1 MARMA
6 PVLVKEW
13 KIMKFPIQFT
23 ICQNDHTWLL
33 LGKLK
38 RQDMPKSILPELFT
52 YQINGK
58 TPCFEGGWKKV
69 AVYYVVGG
77 YGMHKPL
84 ATTKKHSPA
93 AGHNHKNS
101 SQTKKIQ
108 FRPRLSA
115 LGLIY
120 CFLGVWGIHKS
131 LGSNILGRNW
141 KSMWK
146 PYTGSIFDFLQK
158 KNCYSFLRLCFLQ
171 IIHFWAILVLT
182 CFLVKSQ

>member
-1 MARMA
+1 
-6 PVLVKEW
+6 
-13 KIMKFPIQFT
+13 
-23 ICQNDHTWLL
+23 
-33 LGKLK
+33 
-38 RQDMPKSILPELFT
+38 
-52 YQINGK
+52 
-58 TPCFEGGWKKV
+58 
-69 AVYYVVGG
+69 
-77 YGMHKPL
+77 MHKPS

-115 LGLIY
+115 LGPIY

-158 KNCYSFLRLCFLQ
+158 NFLLVIFKTLFSANHPFLDKISPNLVLVQSLLSFYNFFSKINLELNFD
-171 IIHFWAILVLT
+171 HFWLITYCDLT
-182 CFLVKSQ
+182 KKQALVKIAQKWMICSKQSLKND

>member
-1 MARMA
+1 
-6 PVLVKEW
+6 
-13 KIMKFPIQFT
+13 
-23 ICQNDHTWLL
+23 
-33 LGKLK
+33 
-38 RQDMPKSILPELFT
+38 
-52 YQINGK
+52 
-58 TPCFEGGWKKV
+58 
-69 AVYYVVGG
+69 
-77 YGMHKPL
+77 MHKPS

-158 KNCYSFLRLCFLQ
+158 NFLLVIFKTLFTANHPFLGNFDGGLFFGQITISYQPKMVKIQFQIDFRKKFVKTLRWFDQNQIWTNFVQKWMICTKQSLKND
-171 IIHFWAILVLT
+171 
-182 CFLVKSQ
+182 